1 MELKVVHPDFLDDV
15 LTEKQFLEWLWL
27 WERRPFGPLVNQ
39 QMIAQVVVAVANSM
53 GSAKLTLD
61 DVMPRVEQ
69 EMSALQMIA
78 SQPGGAAFLAKEGL
92 L

>member
-1 MELKVVHPDFLDDV
+1 MGVPHPDWLDDA

-39 QMIAQVVVAVANSM
+39 QMIAQVVVAIANSM
-53 GSAKLTLD
+53 GGAKLNLN
-61 DVMPRVEQ
+61 DVMPRIEQ
-69 EMSALQMIA
+69 ELSTVQMIA